1 MMENLSQH
9 LSKMQEQINTLKLR
23 CQTQQIMIK
32 KLSREKQELLDANK
46 LIKKDLIKIYE
57 NIMEK
62 MSSYKS
68 IWGNSILESTIDDMM
83 TLIMTIET
91 GDNKDE

>member
-9 LSKMQEQINTLKLR
+9 LSKMQEQLNTLKLR
-23 CQTQQIMIK
+23 CQTQQIMIR

-68 IWGNSILESTIDDMM
+68 ILGNSILESTIDDMM

>member
-1 MMENLSQH
+1 MESLNQH
-9 LSKMQEQINTLKLR
+9 LCKMQEQLNTLKLR

-46 LIKKDLIKIYE
+46 LIKKDLIKMYE
-57 NIMEK
+57 NVMEK
-62 MSSYKS
+62 MSSNKS
-68 IWGNSILESTIDDMM
+68 ICGNSIFESTIDDMM

-91 GDNKDE
+91 GESE

>member
-1 MMENLSQH
+1 MENLSQH
-9 LSKMQEQINTLKLR
+9 LSKMQEQLNTLKLR

-46 LIKKDLIKIYE
+46 LIKKDLIKMYE
-57 NIMEK
+57 DIMEK
-62 MSSYKS
+62 MSSCKS
-68 IWGNSILESTIDDMM
+68 IWGSSILESTIDDMM

-91 GDNKDE
+91 GESE